1 MAKNVIINGSSYNNV
16 PYVQIPLSGSNGNAV
31 FYETSDATAA
41 AANILSGYSAY
52 GSSGKIAGQATMPTI
67 SQDGTT
73 KVLTI
78 S

>member
-1 MAKNVIINGSSYNNV
+1 MAKNVIINGSSYSAV
-16 PYVQIPLSGSNGNAV
+16 PYVQIPLSGGSGNAT

-41 AANILSGYSAY
+41 AANVLTGYSAY
-52 GSSGKIAGQATMPTI
+52 TASGKVDGQLTVPTI
-67 SQDGTT
+67 TQNGTT

>member
-1 MAKNVIINGSSYNNV
+1 MAKNVKINSITYNGVPQIQVPLATGS
-16 PYVQIPLSGSNGNAV
+16 GNAT
-31 FYETSDATAA
+31 FYETSDATVDAA
-41 AANILSGYSAY
+41 TLLAGTTAY
-52 GSSGKIAGQATMPTI
+52 GAAGKVTGTLTAATI

>member
-1 MAKNVIINGSSYNNV
+1 MAKSVSINGTTYASV
-16 PYVQIPLSGSNGNAV
+16 PYVSIPLSTGSGNAT

-41 AANILSGYSAY
+41 AAHILQGYTAY
-52 GSSGKIAGQATMPTI
+52 GASGAVTGTMTAAAV
-67 SQDGTT
+67 SQDSTT

>member
-1 MAKNVIINGSSYNNV
+1 MAKSVSINGVTYPDVPYINV
-16 PYVQIPLSGSNGNAV
+16 PLSSGNGNAT
-31 FYETSDATAA
+31 FYETSGADIDPTKVVQGYKGYGTSGLVVGSLTTA
-41 AANILSGYSAY
+41 
-52 GSSGKIAGQATMPTI
+52 TI

>member
-1 MAKNVIINGSSYNNV
+1 MAKSVAINGVTYPDVPYINV
-16 PYVQIPLSGSNGNAV
+16 PLSSGNGNAT
-31 FYETSDATAA
+31 FYETSNADVDATKVLQGHKAYGA
-41 AANILSGYSAY
+41 SGYIV
-52 GSSGKIAGQATMPTI
+52 GSMTAASI